1 MSLHPSLKRVN
12 SRGSSRT
19 VLKKDEK
26 IKRMIQEGKWDED
39 SKVFGLPKIKIVKMK
54 VVKKEKKVATP
65 DTKTTQTK
73 K

>member
-54 VVKKEKKVATP
+54 VVKRSEEHTSEL
-65 DTKTTQTK
+65 QSH
-73 K
+73 

>member
-39 SKVFGLPKIKIVKMK
+39 SKVFGLPKIKIVRMK